1 MLRIT
6 TLIGVAAAIAFFGG
20 IAPAQAAISAP
31 TTSTTTTTTTQ
42 QDTIS
47 QTTVVDPTH
56 SFAMTAK
63 PSVKATPY
71 WGEPKAG

>member
-1 MLRIT
+1 MLRTT
-6 TLIGVAAAIAFFGG
+6 TLIGVAAAVALFGG
-20 IAPAQAAISAP
+20 IAPAQAVGSAP
-31 TTSTTTTTTTQ
+31 TTTTATTTTQ
-42 QDTIS
+42 PDIIS
-47 QTTVVDPTH
+47 QTTVLDPTH

>member
-1 MLRIT
+1 MPRIT
-6 TLIGVAAAIAFFGG
+6 TVIGLAAAVALFGG
-20 IAPAQAAISAP
+20 ITPTQAAASAP
-31 TTSTTTTTTTQ
+31 TPTPTTQ
-42 QDTIS
+42 QNTIS
-47 QTTVVDPTH
+47 QTMVLDPTH